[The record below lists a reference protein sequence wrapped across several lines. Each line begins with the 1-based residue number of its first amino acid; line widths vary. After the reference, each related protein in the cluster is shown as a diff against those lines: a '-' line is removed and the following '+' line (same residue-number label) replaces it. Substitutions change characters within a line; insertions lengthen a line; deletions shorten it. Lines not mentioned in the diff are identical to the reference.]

1 MGHMG
6 CMGEEVRY
14 VIYYKLIPVI
24 LTRRGTLLE
33 GHAYLGLKHGSYMN
47 IL

>member
-6 CMGEEVRY
+6 CMGEEARY
-14 VIYYKLIPVI
+14 VIYYKPIPVI

-33 GHAYLGLKHGSYMN
+33 GHVYLSLKHGSCMN